1 MTLERLGSALLIT
14 AACAG
19 IVVSAQGRGAAP
31 AAPQGRG
38 AAQAPAAPPQ
48 GRGADP
54 DIPEALAQVAMPW
67 PPIHIYLRGGL
78 KSHGPGLHDY
88 PQFLADWSK
97 LLTERG
103 AIVDGGFHFPTTA
116 ELSGVNVMVMFK
128 GDAGY
133 MSSDERATLE
143 AFLKR
148 GGGLVSIHDTLCGDD
163 PQYFA
168 NILGGAKK
176 HGERTSRPAR
186 SLTPSPTKRV
196 RSWTGIPDFTI
207 TDEAFFLITKPTMSP
222 EGLHV
227 LATAAMPKS
236 NSAGE
241 HAGEVVP
248 QIWTYERP
256 FGLGLSFRSFVWM
269 QGHTYTN
276 FSDPQVQKLLL
287 RGIAWAGKWP
297 IEALMTVRQP
307 ANAGRGGRGRGA
319 A

>member
-19 IVVSAQGRGAAP
+19 IVLSAQGRGAAP
-31 AAPQGRG
+31 ASAPQGRG

-67 PPIHIYLRGGL
+67 PPMHIYLRGGL

-116 ELSGVNVMVMFK
+116 ELSGVNVIVMYK

-133 MSSDERATLE
+133 MSADERSTLE

-148 GGGLVSIHDTLCGDD
+148 GGGLVSFHDTLCGDD
-163 PQYFA
+163 PQYLA
-168 NILGGAKK
+168 NILGGDKK
-176 HGERTSRPAR
+176 HGERNFSA
-186 SLTPSPTKRV
+186 
-196 RSWTGIPDFTI
+196 GEIAYTI
-207 TDEAFFLITKPTMSP
+207 TDKSHPIMQGMTDFKINDEAFFLLTKPTLSP
-222 EGLHV
+222 DGLHV
-227 LATAAMPKS
+227 LATAPMPKS
-236 NSAGE
+236 TSAGE
-241 HAGEVVP
+241 HVGEVVP

-256 FGLGLSFRSFVWM
+256 FGLGQSFRSLVWM
-269 QGHTYTN
+269 HEHSYPQRT
-276 FSDPQVQKLLL
+276 DPQVQPMIL
-287 RGIAWAGKWP
+287 RDIACAINWP
-297 IEALMTVRQP
+297 IEALMTVRQ
-307 ANAGRGGRGRGA
+307 
-319 A
+319 